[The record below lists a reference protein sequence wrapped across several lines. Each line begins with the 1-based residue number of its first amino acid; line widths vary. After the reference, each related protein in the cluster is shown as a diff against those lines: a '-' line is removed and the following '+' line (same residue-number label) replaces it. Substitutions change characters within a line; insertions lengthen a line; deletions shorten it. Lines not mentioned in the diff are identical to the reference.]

1 MQVLATCFVIGW
13 LGPWSIQL
21 GWPGSEEPSG
31 LGDGSIDN
39 GNRRLQESML
49 SARKLLLHQE
59 IALILRD
66 NLTCYTFDG
75 HDALMLP
82 GPA

>member
-1 MQVLATCFVIGW
+1 MLRDWMAGPVEHPAWLA
-13 LGPWSIQL
+13 
-21 GWPGSEEPSG
+21 SG

-39 GNRRLQESML
+39 GNR
-49 SARKLLLHQE
+49 RKLLLHQE

-75 HDALMLP
+75 HDALMRAEITRLQSFLASNTP
-82 GPA
+82 CRPSALQW